1 LELGGEIMVL
11 VQVKSKGQI
20 TVPHKIREELGVK
33 EGDYLGLDVDI
44 QSKKIVMIPQVVLDK
59 FPSVELSKKGK
70 KMIEEAL
77 KELKTGK
84 VKKFKNVKELIA
96 ELHK

>member
-1 LELGGEIMVL
+1 MVL

-20 TVPHKIREELGVK
+20 TVPYKIREELGVK

-44 QSKKIVMIPQVVLDK
+44 KSKKIVMIPQVVLDK

-70 KMIEEAL
+70 KMVEEAL
-77 KELKTGK
+77 RELKAGN
-84 VKKFKNVKELIA
+84 VKKFKNMKQLIA

>member
-1 LELGGEIMVL
+1 MVL